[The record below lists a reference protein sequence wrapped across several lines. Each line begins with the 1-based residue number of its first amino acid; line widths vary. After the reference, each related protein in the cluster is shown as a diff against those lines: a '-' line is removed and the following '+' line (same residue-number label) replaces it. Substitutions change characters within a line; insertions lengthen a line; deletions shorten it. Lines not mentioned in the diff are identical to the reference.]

1 MDKLTKNNSKPYGS
15 WDYSSIGG
23 GTMDH
28 ESSLDSI
35 IRETYEESG
44 LLLNKS
50 KIKLITKLMMPPN
63 KELKIENNNTI
74 DIYSYFL

>member
-1 MDKLTKNNSKPYGS
+1 MDP
-15 WDYSSIGG
+15 
-23 GTMDH
+23 
-28 ESSLDSI
+28 ESSVESI

-44 LLLNKS
+44 ILLNKS
-50 KIKLITKLMMPPN
+50 KIKLIMKLMMPPN